1 MDLRI
6 QFWYEDNNL
15 GVFKIY
21 TDNLTMGP
29 DELTQG
35 GSKMI
40 VRGAEAQVLT
50 YLDIQKEEK
59 QLAEVTEEWL
69 VKRQPEKNILQTYRQ

>member
-35 GSKMI
+35 GSKMT
-40 VRGAEAQVLT
+40 VRGAEA
-50 YLDIQKEEK
+50 
-59 QLAEVTEEWL
+59 
-69 VKRQPEKNILQTYRQ
+69 